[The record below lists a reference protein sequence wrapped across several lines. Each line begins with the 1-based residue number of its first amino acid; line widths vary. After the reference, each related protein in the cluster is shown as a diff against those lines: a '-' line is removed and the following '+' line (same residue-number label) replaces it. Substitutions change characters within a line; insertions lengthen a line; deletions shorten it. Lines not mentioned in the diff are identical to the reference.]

1 MSVTSHIEHLRIKHQ
16 NLSNKIETA
25 QKAPATPAQEINRL
39 KREKLRIKDEIG
51 RLTQ

>member
-1 MSVTSHIEHLRIKHQ
+1 MSVTSHIEQLRIKHQ

-25 QKAPATPAQEINRL
+25 QKAPATPAQELARL
-39 KREKLRIKDEIG
+39 KREKLRLKDEIG